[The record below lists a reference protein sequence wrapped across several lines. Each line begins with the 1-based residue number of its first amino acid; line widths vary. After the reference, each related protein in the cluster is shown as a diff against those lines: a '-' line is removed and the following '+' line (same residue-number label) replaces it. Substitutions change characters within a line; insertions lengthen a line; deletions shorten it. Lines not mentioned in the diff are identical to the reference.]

1 MKLRKAFR
9 LFFNSQKATG
19 IILILCTAV
28 SIGLSNAV
36 GFSGYA
42 GFWHC
47 GFSTGLEALHLP
59 DSPVEVINDFL
70 MALFFLLAGLEIKRE
85 VLSGELSSLQR
96 ASLPVAAAAGGMV
109 VPALIYSIFNHGT
122 PQESGWG
129 IPMATDIAFAIGIL
143 SLLGNRVPDSLKL
156 LLTAIAVADDLG
168 AVLVIALFY
177 TDTLAVGPLLFAGG
191 ILCLLYLMNRR
202 KVKRLWPYLL
212 GGMGLWYTVHLSG
225 IHATVAGVLLAMMI
239 PYDASTASDPLERL
253 ETGLHLPVNRFI
265 LPLFALANT
274 AIVLADDSL
283 GALTNSAG
291 IGIMTGLVIGKPLGI
306 LLAIFISV
314 KAGFSRLLEGIG
326 YRELLGAGLLGGI
339 GFTMSIFIALLAFD
353 DPALTEPAKAAILA
367 GSALS
372 GVAGYLYLNK
382 ILPPSA
388 NQLR

>member
-1 MKLRKAFR
+1 MMLRQAFR

-19 IILILCTAV
+19 IILILCTVA
-28 SIGLSNAV
+28 SIGLANAD

-42 GFWHC
+42 GFWHS
-47 GFSTGLEALHLP
+47 GFSTGLQELHLP
-59 DSPVEVINDFL
+59 DSPLAVINDFL
-70 MALFFLLAGLEIKRE
+70 MAVFFLLAGLEIKRE

-109 VPALIYSIFNHGT
+109 VPALLYSLFNHGT

-177 TDTLAVGPLLFAGG
+177 TDSLAVGPLLAAGG
-191 ILCLLYLMNRR
+191 ILCLLFLMNRS
-202 KVKRLWPYLL
+202 KVKSLWPYLL
-212 GGMGLWYTVHLSG
+212 GGIGLWYTVHLSG
-225 IHATVAGVLLAMMI
+225 IHATVAGVLLAMTI

-253 ETGLHLPVNRFI
+253 ETRLHLPVNRII

-274 AIVLADDSL
+274 AIVFSGDPLA
-283 GALTNSAG
+283 ALTNAAG
-291 IGIMTGLVIGKPLGI
+291 MGIMTGLVIGKPLGI
-306 LLAIFISV
+306 LLAIYISV
-314 KAGFSRLLEGIG
+314 KAGFSKLLAGIG

-339 GFTMSIFIALLAFD
+339 GFTMSIFIALLAFNE
-353 DPALTEPAKAAILA
+353 PSLTEPAKAAILVGSTLA
-367 GSALS
+367 G
-372 GVAGYLYLNK
+372 VTGYLYLNK
-382 ILPPSA
+382 ILPPA
-388 NQLR
+388 GNQLR